1 MMELPYAEDVNYWK
15 SGTSSPDTWMERAKK
30 QVENLGGKVL
40 MEAFGKDA
48 TERSAYMLAFE
59 IGGDRFKV
67 IWPVLPSKSGNEK
80 AARIQAATMLYHD
93 IKARC
98 LTAMVMGTRS
108 AFFSY
113 LLLSDGRVATQA
125 DDDELADLFS
135 MRLLGRG
142 IE

>member
-15 SGTSSPDTWMERAKK
+15 SGTSSPDAWIERAKR
-30 QVENLGGKVL
+30 QVESLGGKIL

-48 TERSAYMLAFE
+48 SERSAYMLAFE
-59 IGGDRFKV
+59 IEGERFKV
-67 IWPVLPSKSGNEK
+67 VWPVLPSKSRNEK

-98 LTAMVMGTRS
+98 LTAVVMGTRS

-113 LLLSDGRVATQA
+113 LLLPDGRMATQA
-125 DDDELADLFS
+125 DDDELTGLFS
-135 MRLLGRG
+135 VRLLGRG
-142 IE
+142 NE